1 MAQGA
6 LSPAVAA
13 VGMFDGVHLGH
24 RALIAHVVELAHSN
38 GCRAVIMTFRRHP
51 LATICAE
58 RCPDS
63 LMTVDERVAAIRR
76 AGADEVVV
84 LDFDEHLRQL
94 TAHQFITLIHD
105 KYGVKTLVM
114 GFNHRFGSD
123 RLQSLEQYREAAEG
137 TGLEVV
143 RGTEFSLEGVGATVS
158 SSAVRSAL
166 LAGDVTTA
174 TKMLG
179 RRYSI
184 SGIVVSGQQIG
195 REIGFPTANLRPF
208 DEHQLIPKH
217 GVYAVDVK
225 VDGLTVRGMLNIG
238 MRPTVDKSADAR
250 LTIEAHLIDYKGD
263 LYGHTMQIEL
273 ISRLRDERRFR
284 SLDDL
289 ISQLYCDRK
298 AAVEA

>member
-1 MAQGA
+1 
-6 LSPAVAA
+6 
-13 VGMFDGVHLGH
+13 
-24 RALIAHVVELAHSN
+24 
-38 GCRAVIMTFRRHP
+38 VI
-51 LATICAE
+51 
-58 RCPDS
+58 
-63 LMTVDERVAAIRR
+63 
-76 AGADEVVV
+76 
-84 LDFDEHLRQL
+84 
-94 TAHQFITLIHD
+94 
-105 KYGVKTLVM
+105 
-114 GFNHRFGSD
+114 
-123 RLQSLEQYREAAEG
+123 
-137 TGLEVV
+137 
-143 RGTEFSLEGVGATVS
+143 RGTEFSLEGVSETVS

-166 LAGDVTTA
+166 LAGDVTMA
-174 TKMLG
+174 AVMLG

-184 SGIVVSGQQIG
+184 SGTVVSGQQIG

-238 MRPTVDKSADAR
+238 MRPTVDKSADAH